1 MLFNMNM
8 ISFSILLFIL
18 GCLAIIIGIVL
29 AARPVMDALR
39 EPSSVYSR
47 ILQNKPLL
55 RAFIWII
62 AIFVCASPLLVSF
75 WRGLSGYS
83 WAQRWAD
90 YHINDL
96 AADIFSTYAIIPTFG
111 LVLTLGSLVLYTK
124 MNVHKR
130 LPLLVKSLLLFIFL
144 FISLTIIW
152 EAPRSS
158 YLHAAYGPIKRS
170 LWNIQLY
177 TTPDWVTYVS
187 CICTTFIFIIVLYVR
202 KNLRSI

>member
-1 MLFNMNM
+1 MDM
-8 ISFSILLFIL
+8 ISFSILLMIL
-18 GCLAIIIGIVL
+18 GCLAILIGIVL

-47 ILQNKPLL
+47 ILHNKPLL
-55 RAFIWII
+55 QAFIWII

-83 WAQRWAD
+83 WAQQWAD
-90 YHINDL
+90 YQINDL
-96 AADIFSTYAIIPTFG
+96 AADIFSAYAIIPTIG

-152 EAPRSS
+152 EGLQSS

-170 LWNIQLY
+170 LWHIQIG
-177 TTPDWVTYVS
+177 TPDWVTYVS
-187 CICTTFIFIIVLYVR
+187 SICTTFFFIIVLYVR

>member
-1 MLFNMNM
+1 MDM
-8 ISFSILLFIL
+8 ISFSILLMIL
-18 GCLAIIIGIVL
+18 GCLAILIGIVL

-47 ILQNKPLL
+47 ILHNKPLL
-55 RAFIWII
+55 QAFIWII

-75 WRGLSGYS
+75 WKGLSGYS
-83 WAQRWAD
+83 WAQQWAG

-96 AADIFSTYAIIPTFG
+96 AADIFSAYAIIPTIG

-152 EAPRSS
+152 EGLQSS

-170 LWNIQLY
+170 LWHIQIG
-177 TTPDWVTYVS
+177 TPDWVTYVS
-187 CICTTFIFIIVLYVR
+187 SICTTFFFIIVLYVR